1 MLNILEKHKD
11 IIKNF
16 RVDCYDQEGD
26 SYRIKI
32 EIVFINTSKL
42 FFKEY
47 LFANGERKYSFH
59 WVDATGKLL
68 CRWDNAPHWPSLKTF
83 PSHKHIRGDVL
94 ASRETSLEEILAII
108 AEDLVQ

>member
-11 IIKNF
+11 IVKSF

-26 SYRIKI
+26 SYRTKI
-32 EIVFINTSKL
+32 EIVFVNASKM

-59 WVDATGKLL
+59 WVDAGGKLL
-68 CRWDNAPHWPSLKTF
+68 CRWDNAPHWPDVETF
-83 PSHKHIRGDVL
+83 PHHKHVEGRVL
-94 ASRETSLEEILAII
+94 ATRETTLEEVLAII
-108 AEDLVQ
+108 ARELTL